1 MPLIRIQCHDQLAY
15 YHMVEEESDG
25 KPMYFDIK
33 EYIKSREYPPN
44 ASENGKRTLRRL
56 AMSFFPNRDV
66 LYKKNHDVVLLRC
79 VDVIEVQTIIREVH
93 EGSFGT
99 HTNGHTMGRKILRIG
114 YY

>member
-1 MPLIRIQCHDQLAY
+1 MPLIRIQRHDQPAY

-99 HTNGHTMGRKILRIG
+99 HTNGHTMARKILRIG